1 MRVLVSFVFTMTL
14 ISNQIEETPKL
25 TKDKSNHY
33 CSHQN
38 VHSLAIRR
46 VFQFWVLPAS
56 LLPTWGIAPKR
67 YYEGQSVLVYVGITS
82 GAPRLVADVLVSDR
96 SRVIIGTQDLRVSVS
111 RREAFLAALVAG
123 STYWHLYQLQRISQA
138 IDVKNVNWLCIA
150 TFSHNCPLLCCVVLL
165 SKFVVLR

>member
-1 MRVLVSFVFTMTL
+1 M
-14 ISNQIEETPKL
+14 
-25 TKDKSNHY
+25 
-33 CSHQN
+33 
-38 VHSLAIRR
+38 
-46 VFQFWVLPAS
+46 
-56 LLPTWGIAPKR
+56 
-67 YYEGQSVLVYVGITS
+67 YVGITS